1 MSQDKIRNQLIN
13 ELESLGRFIGEGSSA
28 TELLPQVERAIDKSA
43 QANID
48 IHNDLTAEN
57 DGPETLDMFESK
69 TSATNSIEPL
79 IEEAASALEHRGA
92 GQTKNNNTSI
102 DATNKNHDHPKKS
115 GIEFPN
121 VNKDDNQ
128 DYLTELVDE
137 IMVTVEKRLSS
148 YSGESLPE
156 SLRNE
161 LSTDIRSRLAPWWSD
176 N

>member
-1 MSQDKIRNQLIN
+1 
-13 ELESLGRFIGEGSSA
+13 
-28 TELLPQVERAIDKSA
+28 
-43 QANID
+43 
-48 IHNDLTAEN
+48 
-57 DGPETLDMFESK
+57 MFESK

-79 IEEAASALEHRGA
+79 IEEAASALKHPRV
-92 GQTKNNNTSI
+92 GQTNGSETSI
-102 DATNKNHDHPKKS
+102 VAANKNHDHPNKS
-115 GIEFPN
+115 AIDFAN
-121 VNKDDNQ
+121 VNPGDNQ

-137 IMVTVEKRLSS
+137 LVVTVEKRLSS